1 MMGFIIGVLIIFAL
15 LAAIFGR
22 EIAQK
27 GLVLTCGIV
36 IDLPAVVI
44 VIWWLSN
51 AWSNNSE
58 FHGTVVKWIGIGVM
72 LGIVGLIKWL
82 CSRAE

>member
-1 MMGFIIGVLIIFAL
+1 MSFIIGVLIIFAL

-22 EIAQK
+22 ELAQK
-27 GLVLTCGIV
+27 GLVIICGIA
-36 IDLPAVVI
+36 IALPAVII

-51 AWSNNSE
+51 AWSTNSE

-72 LGIVGLIKWL
+72 LLIGTLVKWL
-82 CSRAE
+82 WNRAE